1 MEYKQ
6 VYLQRPNMGL
16 SKMLFVTVGQQP
28 PRASYRIGEPK
39 KPALRA
45 GAVCHGGECLAGPA
59 PRLFSEDEQ
68 F

>member
-28 PRASYRIGEPK
+28 PRASYRIRERK
-39 KPALRA
+39 KP
-45 GAVCHGGECLAGPA
+45 GAESGRGV
-59 PRLFSEDEQ
+59 PRR
-68 F
+68 